1 MADTGDG
8 RRAAR
13 ESGSGSAQGAY
24 GQWSKAETAF
34 QVIKGVF
41 GSVVSSRGAGRWRGG
56 CPSTY
61 LFTAATEP
69 RYTRCCFSMVV
80 LT

>member
-13 ESGSGSAQGAY
+13 ESGAGSAQGAY
-24 GQWSKAETAF
+24 GRGGGKAETAF

-41 GSVVSSRGAGRWRGG
+41 GSAVSSRGVRPGERGL
-56 CPSTY
+56 P
-61 LFTAATEP
+61 
-69 RYTRCCFSMVV
+69 
-80 LT
+80 